1 MAVIANAGGL
11 VEPITMQ
18 QWADR
23 GRQGSVKLPPG
34 VFGHNTMQK
43 NAFTVHARDALS
55 SSSLLAS
62 FLVFSSLKYDLHIW
76 RNRL

>member
-23 GRQGSVKLPPG
+23 NRPDPVKLPPG

-43 NAFTVHARDALS
+43 NAFTVHARDVTPFLILYLALLWYS
-55 SSSLLAS
+55 
-62 FLVFSSLKYDLHIW
+62 H
-76 RNRL
+76 R